1 MKKSNFFI
9 KKSLALI
16 KGLFSYFGKY
26 LGTNTKYLGRN
37 TKYLGRNTKYPSDIR
52 ILVKSYI
59 NINGR

>member
-1 MKKSNFFI
+1 M

-26 LGTNTKYLGRN
+26 LGTNTKYLGTNTKYLGTN